1 MENKITDKIVP
12 GDMDR
17 RGRMI
22 ADMAVSERP
31 REKAMA
37 HGFDVLTDAELLAI
51 LFSTGTRDMN
61 VVQLSEKILQDN
73 GGHLSRLVRMNV
85 RDITA
90 RYKGIGPAKALTL
103 LAALQ
108 LGIRAVK
115 DGSVLENKPV
125 RSSSD
130 IYARMRA
137 SLEWLGHEEFW
148 VLYLSKSNEVI
159 SERMVGKGGL
169 DATVVYVR
177 VIMRDALLLSAS
189 AVAFVHNHPS
199 GNMKPSIQDKALTEK
214 LAEAA
219 RMLDIRVLDHIIV
232 GGTKGYFS
240 FCDEGLL

>member
-1 MENKITDKIVP
+1 
-12 GDMDR
+12 
-17 RGRMI
+17 
-22 ADMAVSERP
+22 
-31 REKAMA
+31 
-37 HGFDVLTDAELLAI
+37 
-51 LFSTGTRDMN
+51 
-61 VVQLSEKILQDN
+61 
-73 GGHLSRLVRMNV
+73 
-85 RDITA
+85 
-90 RYKGIGPAKALTL
+90 
-103 LAALQ
+103 
-108 LGIRAVK
+108 
-115 DGSVLENKPV
+115 
-125 RSSSD
+125 
-130 IYARMRA
+130 
-137 SLEWLGHEEFW
+137 LGHEEFW

-169 DATVVYVR
+169 DATVVDVR